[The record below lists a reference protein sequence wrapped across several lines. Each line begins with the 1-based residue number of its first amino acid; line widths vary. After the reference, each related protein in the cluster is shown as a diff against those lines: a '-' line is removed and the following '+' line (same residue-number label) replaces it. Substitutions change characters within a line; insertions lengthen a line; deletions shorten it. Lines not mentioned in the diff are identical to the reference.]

1 MKGLFRKDV
10 YVFLKKLKLFL
21 LLIPVFLCGP
31 YAPDS
36 ILVLVYPILLFS
48 MLPMSLFSM
57 DEKSGFENFVWA
69 TPVSRAAAVL
79 EKYLFTLSYGLLVL
93 VLVGLGYLIA
103 GHSVKVILG
112 SLGRLLGV
120 ALLGPGFM
128 LPVLFWRGSEK
139 GQLVYMAGLGF
150 LCLFGIL
157 WVDPDSS
164 FLFLHPGPFA
174 LISLVIFSVSCLISM
189 LLYQS
194 REL

>member
-36 ILVLVYPILLFS
+36 
-48 MLPMSLFSM
+48 
-57 DEKSGFENFVWA
+57 
-69 TPVSRAAAVL
+69 
-79 EKYLFTLSYGLLVL
+79 
-93 VLVGLGYLIA
+93 
-103 GHSVKVILG
+103 
-112 SLGRLLGV
+112 
-120 ALLGPGFM
+120 
-128 LPVLFWRGSEK
+128 
-139 GQLVYMAGLGF
+139 
-150 LCLFGIL
+150 
-157 WVDPDSS
+157 SS

-174 LISLVIFSVSCLISM
+174 LISLVIFAVSCLISM